1 MPSSKK
7 HPRESK
13 AVKLPSTSAAARD
26 AGPRL
31 IPLDIAENAPRSQYH
46 LKLADIALGTH
57 PPEPKRPRS
66 RRLGGNSGF

>member
-13 AVKLPSTSAAARD
+13 AVKLPPTAAEARD

-31 IPLDIAENAPRSQYH
+31 IPLDIVENPPRSQYH
-46 LKLADIALGTH
+46 LELADIALGTKS
-57 PPEPKRPRS
+57 PEPKRHRG
-66 RRLGGNSGF
+66 RRPGGNSGL